1 VVAVRCRH
9 VSPTHAWLEIVFAHE
24 ALVHLGF
31 FSFNKLLMHRDL
43 AVDAWPEN
51 ALATHS
57 LTRGLLYEGFEG
69 EEPALRP
76 EDRLDEVLPPEKL
89 FHVVD
94 ADASQATVIEEA
106 RRGRNL
112 VVQGPPG
119 TGKSQT
125 ITNIIAAAASEGK
138 RVLFLAEKMAALSV
152 VYERLVKS
160 GLRDVCLELHSKAAN
175 KKSTLGEIGRT
186 LSQASAT
193 ANVPGPPTALKDAR
207 DRLNDLTNLLHRQ
220 IGTSGETPYSV
231 LGRQSL
237 FLGTRRPPP
246 SLDSDAITQL
256 SREQEAALIELVRAY
271 GRLCS
276 TELNEPPHPFEGARN
291 LDLQP
296 VDLRRLEGLAGESCV
311 SATAL
316 ATAVRA
322 AFALMG
328 AEGPVALKASAE
340 LVDTL
345 DRLKG
350 LPANGKAFAQL
361 ACC

>member
-1 VVAVRCRH
+1 MRRPFECTLVVAVRCRH

-220 IGTSGETPYSV
+220 IGTSGDSLLRSWTTIAFSWNTTPPAESRFRCHYGAV
-231 LGRQSL
+231 TRARGRPDRARQGL
-237 FLGTRRPPP
+237 W
-246 SLDSDAITQL
+246 
-256 SREQEAALIELVRAY
+256 EALLNRIE
-271 GRLCS
+271 
-276 TELNEPPHPFEGARN
+276 
-291 LDLQP
+291 
-296 VDLRRLEGLAGESCV
+296 
-311 SATAL
+311 
-316 ATAVRA
+316 
-322 AFALMG
+322 
-328 AEGPVALKASAE
+328 
-340 LVDTL
+340 
-345 DRLKG
+345 
-350 LPANGKAFAQL
+350 
-361 ACC
+361 